1 MDQYSEFVYGYD
13 YDQKLFVTRIY
24 WWLHSKIGHLSKVIW
39 NRVMQ
44 FFATEDTVKKNETKD
59 ADSSQISSHFSS
71 FSIQMLALSLVLIL
85 WRLLYLRW
93 RYMPE
98 VSTYE
103 DPSLDTHI
111 EQMYIG
117 PISKKEHDNE
127 VRRFYQHRYQH
138 RSYIKPELRQ
148 DFLSYFPSVQ
158 ERRSYLHFGRN
169 PSIPRGIAPVDER
182 NVTLF

>member
-1 MDQYSEFVYGYD
+1 
-13 YDQKLFVTRIY
+13 
-24 WWLHSKIGHLSKVIW
+24 
-39 NRVMQ
+39 MQ
-44 FFATEDTVKKNETKD
+44 FFSAEGTVQKNETKYSD
-59 ADSSQISSHFSS
+59 NNQRSSLSPS
-71 FSIQMLALSLVLIL
+71 FSIQVLALSLVLIL

-98 VSTYE
+98 VSRYE

-148 DFLSYFPSVQ
+148 DLLSYFPSAQ
-158 ERRSYLHFGRN
+158 ERRSYLNFGDN